1 MRGGFVDSDHL
12 LEPVGR
18 MGEKLLNAVA
28 AEQGERPSRRWEGQA
43 APA

>member
-12 LEPVGR
+12 LEPVGS

-28 AEQGERPSRRWEGQA
+28 AEQGERRRWEGQA